1 MTTLAKTETSLAAA
15 TLARLPELAE
25 RAHQAALAAG
35 VMAMGHFRPGA
46 ATTARVWIKQG
57 GSPVTEAD
65 TSVDS
70 FLKVSCTMALPE
82 AAWLS
87 EETADDPARIGK
99 SFVWVVDPIDGT
111 RAFMAG
117 LADWCVCVALLR
129 DNEPILGVVHAP
141 ALGITYLAT
150 AGGGAFRNGAR
161 LDLAGSLTAALPR
174 IAGPKPMLD
183 AVSRHLTIDPQ
194 PKVPSLALRLARVA
208 DGAID
213 GGLVSP
219 DSRDWD
225 LAAADLVL
233 REAGGLV
240 SGLDGMPLAY
250 NRPRPVHATLVAAPH
265 AFHARLLGAAAAL
278 REPFASR
285 V

>member
-1 MTTLAKTETSLAAA
+1 MTPGQPHDTLASS

-25 RAHQAALAAG
+25 RAHQAALAGGA
-35 VMAMGHFRPGA
+35 MAMGHFRPGA
-46 ATTARVWIKQG
+46 ATSARVWTKQG

-117 LADWCVCVALLR
+117 HADWCVCVALLQ

-141 ALGITYLAT
+141 ALGVTYLAT
-150 AGGGAFRNGAR
+150 AGGGAFRNGVR
-161 LDLAGSLTAALPR
+161 LDLAGGLTAGLPR

-183 AVSRHLTIDPQ
+183 AVMRHLAIDPQ

-240 SGLDGMPLAY
+240 SGLDGAPLIY
-250 NRPRPVHATLVAAPH
+250 NRARPVHATLVAAPR
-265 AFHARLLGAAAAL
+265 AFHARLLGAATAL

-285 V
+285 A